1 MYFEKKPLEFN
12 VSILNLFY
20 GFFLAPLKVLC
31 DKENSVLQFFSF
43 FTFLWGLKV
52 CVLLTKVQ
60 ADLFCGSFFTTR
72 TNTHYRTKEE
82 PVSFGEYRVDMYI
95 IIMFPFGLRINNYLA
110 QGFLV
115 NLESFHILAC
125 QFPETVLII

>member
-1 MYFEKKPLEFN
+1 M
-12 VSILNLFY
+12 
-20 GFFLAPLKVLC
+20 
-31 DKENSVLQFFSF
+31 
-43 FTFLWGLKV
+43 

-82 PVSFGEYRVDMYI
+82 PVSFGEYRVVMYI